1 MNRVALKTA
10 AAVKRVMPVSDDA
23 RFTMCGQILAQPF
36 LLLGTRTA
44 SADARRRTI
53 RIEYDHMPTPE
64 LVTVIAFSRR
74 PRPLSPIFE
83 IDFTALRVIF
93 MVPRSWPGPVFELSP
108 GRVITLMQLFPCSPS
123 LPHIPNAEN
132 RSSNLFS

>member
-1 MNRVALKTA
+1 MNRVALKNA

-36 LLLGTRTA
+36 HLLGTRTA

-93 MVPRSWPGPVFELSP
+93 MVPWSWPGPALELSP
-108 GRVITLMQLFPCSPS
+108 SRVITLMELFRCSAVVRQ
-123 LPHIPNAEN
+123 IPDCEN
-132 RSSNLFS
+132 RSRNLFD